1 METLKLA
8 RTRNEQKQILKLIHI
23 QKHRDTHTYTQIQIL
38 KTYTNPYIYY
48 RYRISDVTME
58 RRTDRLLYIEL
69 KGRTDATD
77 GRKFFD
83 VSV

>member
-58 RRTDRLLYIEL
+58 RRTDLLLYKIEGSDGCN
-69 KGRTDATD
+69 GRTQV
-77 GRKFFD
+77 F
-83 VSV
+83 